1 MRLLIPL
8 ILAVLLVSCTTVPEP
23 IQGTFPAIAPGT
35 AESSA
40 IGSQVRWGGVIL
52 STSNLGDR
60 TCFEVLSRE
69 LDKYLRPSNEDFSDG
84 RFIACKKGFQDPV
97 VFSKGRE
104 ITITGVIRS
113 IRSGQVEEFSYR
125 FPLVEIEN
133 LVLWEKRRQVV
144 VYRGFHDPWMYRYP
158 WHYPWMGYRPIGG
171 SWGRAEATTTLP
183 DPSIVNGKDGDP
195 E

>member
-1 MRLLIPL
+1 MVRTTPATHLPLTEPTFYILLS
-8 ILAVLLVSCTTVPEP
+8 LAQRPKH
-23 IQGTFPAIAPGT
+23 GYAIMQDVRGL
-35 AESSA
+35 SSD
-40 IGSQVRWGGVIL
+40 RVIL

-113 IRSGQVEEFSYR
+113 IRSG
-125 FPLVEIEN
+125 
-133 LVLWEKRRQVV
+133 RR
-144 VYRGFHDPWMYRYP
+144 
-158 WHYPWMGYRPIGG
+158 
-171 SWGRAEATTTLP
+171 
-183 DPSIVNGKDGDP
+183 
-195 E
+195 